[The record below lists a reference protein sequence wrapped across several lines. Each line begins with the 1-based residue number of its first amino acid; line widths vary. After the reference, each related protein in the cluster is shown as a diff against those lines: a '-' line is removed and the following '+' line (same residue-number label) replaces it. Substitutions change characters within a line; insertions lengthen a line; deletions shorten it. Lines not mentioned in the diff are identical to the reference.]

1 MVCSSQG
8 SGGNKDGGSCSE
20 SSTEIR
26 LVYIVPVYRLV
37 HVVRLN

>member
-1 MVCSSQG
+1 MVFSSQG

-26 LVYIVPVYRLV
+26 LVSPSKCQFID
-37 HVVRLN
+37 

>member
-1 MVCSSQG
+1 MVCGSQG

-26 LVYIVPVYRLV
+26 LVSPT
-37 HVVRLN
+37 